1 MTMDPA
7 KNSPLTSTAPEK
19 ASEAK
24 GNSKG
29 SQHADSTPL
38 PPTLRD
44 HIEVKSKSRD
54 VLVHSES
61 KLELPNEVKGTEA
74 IALKKEL
81 GLLEGVAMI
90 VGIVIGS
97 GIFVSPKGVIQYT
110 GSVGLSLGVWAVSGI
125 VSMVGALSFVELSTM
140 IPESGGMY
148 SYLYE
153 AFGALPAFLYIW
165 VTAVIRNAAGC
176 AVVALTFS
184 NYLLQPFFEC
194 GQIPD
199 TAARLIAASL
209 ICFLSFVN
217 CVNVKWVA
225 SLQNI
230 FTATKLLALIVVI
243 VSGILHILWG
253 HTENYR
259 YPFVNSNWSSGA
271 IATAFYQSLF
281 SYSGW
286 ESLYYVVEELKN
298 PERNIPLSIMIST
311 TLVTVVYVLANVAYL
326 AVLTPS
332 EMLSSNAVAMTFAS
346 QLLGVMAWIMPV
358 FVMCSTF
365 GSMNGIVYTQSR
377 LIFVGAR
384 RGQFPEAYSLIH
396 ANYFTPVPAI
406 VLNALLSLMMFI
418 TSDIGLLINYST
430 FAMTATQLAC
440 MCALFWFRYKQ
451 PHRSRPFKVWLI
463 LPVIFSL
470 VSLFLMVM
478 PLIERPVEVGAA
490 LGVIC
495 TGLPVYYFAI
505 HRQDIVHKVSRIL
518 RKLTWVH
525 QLLFL
530 GLPEDKTE

>member
-1 MTMDPA
+1 MDSD
-7 KNSPLTSTAPEK
+7 K
-19 ASEAK
+19 
-24 GNSKG
+24 
-29 SQHADSTPL
+29 DSTPPQKEVSEIKGKSEGSSSGSNK
-38 PPTLRD
+38 PPGPASKEQHDT
-44 HIEVKSKSRD
+44 KSKTCD
-54 VLVHSES
+54 TTTQS
-61 KLELPNEVKGTEA
+61 KSKYENRNAEQNSKEPVK
-74 IALKKEL
+74 LKKEL

-97 GIFVSPKGVIQYT
+97 GIFVSPKGVIFYT
-110 GSVGLSLGVWAVSGI
+110 GSVGLSLAVWAVSGI

-153 AFGALPAFLYIW
+153 AFGALPAFLYMW

-194 GQIPD
+194 NQIPD
-199 TAARLIAASL
+199 VAARLIAASL
-209 ICFLSFVN
+209 ICLLSWVN

-225 SLQNI
+225 SVQNV
-230 FTATKLLALIVVI
+230 FTATKLLALLVIIVAGV
-243 VSGILHILWG
+243 LHLLWG
-253 HTENYR
+253 HVENYR
-259 YPFVNSNWSSGA
+259 YPLLNSNWSAGA

-298 PERNIPLSIMIST
+298 PGRNIPLSIMIST
-311 TLVTVVYVLANVAYL
+311 TLVTIVYVLANIAYL
-326 AVLTPS
+326 AVLSPS

-346 QLLGVMAWIMPV
+346 QTLGVMAWMMPV

-396 ANYFTPVPAI
+396 ANYFTPVPAVI
-406 VLNALLSLMMFI
+406 LNALLSLMMFF

-430 FAMTATQLAC
+430 FAMTATQFAC

-451 PHRSRPFKVWLI
+451 PDRQRPFKVWLG
-463 LPVIFSL
+463 LPIIFSL
-470 VSLFLMVM
+470 ACLFLMVM
-478 PLIERPVEVGAA
+478 PLVENPIEAGAA
-490 LGVIC
+490 VGVVL
-495 TGLPVYYFAI
+495 TGLPVYYFTI
-505 HRQDIVHKVSRIL
+505 HRQDIVKKVDGIL
-518 RKLTWVH
+518 RKLTYVH